1 MSTPEVLQ
9 YQYLWDGSRPGWVLT
24 RVNGNYVDLSLKFEI
39 TGPSTRELL
48 AVRRA
53 VSEFKSQP
61 LQQVIARLRGSPT
74 YPLGRFESK
83 EARSIAAV
91 CRKEGLN
98 VVVEIDNTP
107 RFLPT
112 NEITNSVLLI
122 EDNEL
127 AKRVFETA
135 LLHGIPVRQIEF

>member
-1 MSTPEVLQ
+1 MSTTEVLQ

-24 RVNGNYVDLSLKFEI
+24 RLNGNYVDLSLKFEI

-48 AVRRA
+48 AVRRT

-61 LQQVIARLRGSPT
+61 LHQVIARLSGSPT

-83 EARSIAAV
+83 DARSIAAS

-98 VVVEIDNTP
+98 VVEEIDNTP

-112 NEITNSVLLI
+112 NEITNSALLI

-127 AKRVFETA
+127 AKRVCETA
-135 LLHGIPVRQIEF
+135 LLHGIPVRQIEI